1 MPGAETRT
9 FRGRSLEEI
18 LPRIRSE
25 LGPDAVVVRRREG
38 LAGGVGGFFQ
48 KQFVEVEA
56 RSGAPLIPDDLADR
70 VINRAAAHAE
80 GMRAP
85 AIQALVD
92 SAAPFAEQLERA
104 ERQGEGPPASN
115 SSHAGLYGPQP
126 TRPEAAMSPV
136 PPPPPVIDAP
146 GHDLAPLT
154 SQAHSPRLEP
164 TLAEA
169 LADAAAHQQQHAT
182 SDEHLDLS
190 GPPAPVALGRRRPQN
205 AEAVER
211 RLVAGGLSPALAATV
226 VGEAVSH
233 GLPFTQA
240 RQFKRLIRQTLA
252 RRIPIMTALPPGGRF
267 LAVVG
272 TGGAG
277 KTQLCAR
284 LATAYA
290 QGSDLPVVVL
300 TLRPEDGG
308 AGLARLLEPAGISVQ
323 VVDNHQEARARIAG
337 TAEVALC
344 LLDTPGISP
353 RKGDAVRALGA
364 ELERIRPSEVHLALP
379 ATTSGPAARELLTAF
394 APLAASHIALTYA
407 DVTEHAGA
415 VVDVAIALDKPLSYI
430 SSGTGA
436 EGLVEPADPSAL
448 ATSLLP

>member
-38 LAGGVGGFFQ
+38 LEGGVGGFFQ
-48 KQFVEVEA
+48 KQFIEVEA
-56 RSGAPLIPDDLADR
+56 RAGSPLLVDDDEPAA
-70 VINRAAAHAE
+70 VIDRAAAHAE

-92 SAAPFAEQLERA
+92 SAAPFAEQLQQA
-104 ERQGEGPPASN
+104 ERQAASN
-115 SSHAGLYGPQP
+115 SGQAGLYGPQP
-126 TRPEAAMSPV
+126 TRPE
-136 PPPPPVIDAP
+136 PPPMPHAPAAQPPAP
-146 GHDLAPLT
+146 PLQPQP
-154 SQAHSPRLEP
+154 QAALEP

-169 LADAAAHQQQHAT
+169 LALAASHQHQHGT
-182 SDEHLDLS
+182 SDEHLDLAA
-190 GPPAPVALGRRRPQN
+190 PPEPVPLGRRRPQN
-205 AEAVER
+205 ADAIER

-233 GLPFTQA
+233 GLPFTQP
-240 RQFKRLIRQTLA
+240 RHFKRLVRQTLA
-252 RRIPIMTALPPGGRF
+252 RRIPIMSALAPGGRF

-284 LATAYA
+284 LAAAYSA
-290 QGSDLPVVVL
+290 GSDLPVVVL
-300 TLRPEDGG
+300 ALRPADGG
-308 AGLARLLEPAGISVQ
+308 AALARLLEPAGISVQ
-323 VVDNHQEARARIAG
+323 VVENHQEARARIAG
-337 TAEVALC
+337 TADVALC
-344 LLDTPGISP
+344 LLDTPGVSP
-353 RKGDAVRALGA
+353 RKADDIRALAA
-364 ELERIRPSEVHLALP
+364 ELERVRPGEVHLALP
-379 ATTSGPAARELLTAF
+379 ATTSAPAARELLTALG
-394 APLAASHIALTYA
+394 PLGASHIALTYA

-415 VVDVAIALDKPLSYI
+415 VVDVAVALQKPLSYV
-430 SSGTGA
+430 SSGTDDEGA
-436 EGLVEPADPSAL
+436 VAPADPAGL